1 MTTMTMMIRDTER
14 GSQIEKEKE
23 REGDARFLRSN
34 YFRTRNSLVFIREK
48 AECASAARVRVKLL
62 RRARL
67 GTLMRPFMV

>member
-1 MTTMTMMIRDTER
+1 MTMMIRDSER
-14 GSQIEKEKE
+14 GSQIEKEKEKE